1 MGQLFDLS
9 EFHLDFFVGLVELV
23 FGHFQ
28 VNLKLLDLATTL
40 FEQLLFLFLLQLY
53 RVQFLLKF
61 TLLLDELNHATPLRL

>member
-1 MGQLFDLS
+1 MCQLFDLS

-53 RVQFLLKF
+53 
-61 TLLLDELNHATPLRL
+61 